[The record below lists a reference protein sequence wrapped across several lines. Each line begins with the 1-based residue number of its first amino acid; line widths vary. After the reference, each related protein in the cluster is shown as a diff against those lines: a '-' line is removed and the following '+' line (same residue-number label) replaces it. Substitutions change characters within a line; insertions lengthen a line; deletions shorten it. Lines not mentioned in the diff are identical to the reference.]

1 MTQSQFKY
9 ISELSWEWYRENMKS
24 WAIEMLRNLQN
35 APQWVKDCLASDCV
49 VCPSM
54 DEKVFEL
61 AHNEDIE
68 KILRISQKRNF
79 EVNFSEEQREFYKAI
94 RDNDEY
100 KMIDALCDMCVV
112 SMNAGIDYREGV
124 IDKLS
129 IIGVIN
135 LHRIIP
141 SNVLSDRNIGY
152 IVAMLQL
159 KGYDPYLCLL
169 ETIKELR
176 TRTGKWCEKEGKWI
190 KDVGAYTFEEADK
203 IASNYDTENER
214 ELYEDNT
221 EFWRWQLHIKGEYCS
236 FKIKKWYKANY
247 DECKKGGENA

>member
-9 ISELSWEWYRENMKS
+9 ISELSWEWYRGNMLE
-24 WAIEMLRNLQN
+24 WAIKTLREVQD
-35 APQWVKDCLASDCV
+35 APQWVKDCLASDTI

-54 DEKVFEL
+54 SDEVFEL
-61 AHNEDIE
+61 AHSEDIE
-68 KILRISQKRNF
+68 KILRASQKRFF
-79 EVNFSEEQREFYKAI
+79 EVNYTKELTEFFEAR
-94 RDNDEY
+94 RDNNEY
-100 KMIDALCDMCVV
+100 EMIDALCDMVIV
-112 SMNAGIDYREGV
+112 AMNAGATLGDERSDGFYN
-124 IDKLS
+124 
-129 IIGVIN
+129 N
-135 LHRIIP
+135 LTNPIKYSQP
-141 SNVLSDRNIGY
+141 YVLGLLYEIR
-152 IVAMLQL
+152 Q

-176 TRTGKWCEKEGKWI
+176 TRTGSWNEKECKWI

>member
-68 KILRISQKRNF
+68 KILRESQKRNF
-79 EVNFSEEQREFYKAI
+79 EVNYTKELTEFLEAR
-94 RDNDEY
+94 RDNNEY
-100 KMIDALCDMCVV
+100 EMIDALCDMVIV
-112 SMNAGIDYREGV
+112 AMNAGAILGDERSDGFYN
-124 IDKLS
+124 
-129 IIGVIN
+129 N
-135 LHRIIP
+135 LTNPIKYSQP
-141 SNVLSDRNIGY
+141 YVLGLLYEIR
-152 IVAMLQL
+152 Q

-169 ETIKELR
+169 ETIKELKSR
-176 TRTGKWCEKEGKWI
+176 DGKWDEDQGKWCKF
-190 KDVGAYTFEEADK
+190 VGAYSLKEAQRIVREMTNTPIKFVEEKERYWGFKFDTKSQSDYTK
-203 IASNYDTENER
+203 IV
-214 ELYEDNT
+214 
-221 EFWRWQLHIKGEYCS
+221 
-236 FKIKKWYKANY
+236 KWYKANY

>member
-9 ISELSWEWYRENMKS
+9 IRELSWGWYRENMKS

-79 EVNFSEEQREFYKAI
+79 EVNYTKELTEFFEAK
-94 RDNDEY
+94 RNKNEY
-100 KMIDALCDMCVV
+100 EMIDSVCDMIIVAV
-112 SMNAGIDYREGV
+112 NAGHTLGLGKDFKWCEKYCRY
-124 IDKLS
+124 
-129 IIGVIN
+129 N
-135 LHRIIP
+135 LDFTMPLYDEKALILLCNFL
-141 SNVLSDRNIGY
+141 SNV
-152 IVAMLQL
+152 
-159 KGYDPYLCLL
+159 GYDPYLCLL
-169 ETIKELR
+169 ETIKELKSR
-176 TRTGKWCEKEGKWI
+176 DGKWDEDQGKWCKF
-190 KDVGAYTFEEADK
+190 VGAYSLKEAQRIVREMTNTPIKFVEEKERYWGFKFDTKSQSDYTK
-203 IASNYDTENER
+203 IV
-214 ELYEDNT
+214 
-221 EFWRWQLHIKGEYCS
+221 
-236 FKIKKWYKANY
+236 KWYKANY